1 LATGAAIKNSVGV
14 AAEAGAIAAT
24 GAAVKNSVEAA
35 AEARNILQQE
45 ELLRIL

>member
-1 LATGAAIKNSVGV
+1 VAT
-14 AAEAGAIAAT
+14 EAGAIVAT

-35 AEARNILQQE
+35 AEARKILQQE